1 MCHHVEFT
9 FIVSMR
15 LYYEVFNLPFREEP
29 ILALKLVILS
39 KLQVLSSPGLLWG
52 EVLDRTLVS

>member
-1 MCHHVEFT
+1 
-9 FIVSMR
+9 MR

-39 KLQVLSSPGLLWG
+39 KLQVLSGPGLLWG
-52 EVLDRTLVS
+52 EVLDQMLVS